1 MKTLFNL
8 LTFVWLAATLAAGQ
22 TAPAQ
27 PSYVAL
33 GAGFNS
39 TASPQVI
46 GGAAYLHPL
55 TDDGKTLAYTLATF
69 TNGKPT
75 TVEPGAAHLVLKQGL
90 LSVYALGTAGVAMGA
105 DNVGTVISGGGFAM
119 FDLSKWVK
127 SLGVLAGAR
136 EMKSTIVDAQP
147 ALFFAVTYRLGEN

>member
-1 MKTLFNL
+1 M
-8 LTFVWLAATLAAGQ
+8 FVVCMAASLAFGQ
-22 TAPAQ
+22 TVPAP

-39 TASPQVI
+39 TASPQMI

-105 DNVGTVISGGGFAM
+105 DNVGTVVSGGGFAM

-127 SLGVLAGAR
+127 SLGMLAGAR
-136 EMKSTIVDAQP
+136 ELKSTIVDAQP
-147 ALFFAVTYRLGEN
+147 ALFFAVTYKLGGN